1 MVVRTGHTSLLV
13 RDAFR
18 QPLAELELGAIEAS
32 LRKPTQAVFQF
43 YCGIQVSAWSF
54 NSTIPAW
61 EPVLE
66 SWDLIVKVD
75 ANSTGKVRPSP
86 VIFQLPSSTGL
97 SFLAHFLRNLS

>member
-13 RDAFR
+13 RNAFR

-32 LRKPTQAVFQF
+32 LRKPTQAVLQF
-43 YCGIQVSAWSF
+43 YCGIQISAWSF

-66 SWDLIVKVD
+66 SWDLIIKID
-75 ANSTGKVRPSP
+75 ANSSGKVSLMFTKNDRMLCKPHVHVKCDSW
-86 VIFQLPSSTGL
+86 
-97 SFLAHFLRNLS
+97 